1 MKITKV
7 TNMVMGTPWRNLLYV
22 KVETDEGLVGW
33 GEARPLNRVDAV
45 KGYLAEAVPC
55 YVEGSDPFNIEDL
68 TYRMMREDYGR
79 AGEIVMTGIT
89 LIEMACWDIVG
100 KALDQPVYR
109 LMGGAVRDK
118 IKAYANGWYR
128 VERDPDAWHK
138 AAKEVVAKGYRALKF
153 DPFGNGFY
161 ELTREE
167 KNLSISLV
175 EAVHDAVGPDVEL
188 LVEMHGR
195 FNPVT
200 AAEMIR
206 DLAKFRPAWVE
217 EPVPPENLRALR
229 DVREVAMQ
237 LGVPVATGERI
248 HTPYEFR
255 ELFEL
260 QAADIIQTDITH
272 FGGILNMKKLAGTAE
287 MYYVLVAPHNVGGPC
302 STMASIHLAACTTNF
317 KIQEY
322 FNDFADPHV
331 KESADGV
338 PEVIDG
344 YFALPDKP
352 GLGITINEDVIKA
365 HPPEAVHF
373 NLYAQDWHRRDVT
386 S

>member
-1 MKITKV
+1 MKIVNV
-7 TNMVMGTPWRNLLYV
+7 TPMVLGTPWRNLLYV

-33 GEARPLNRVDAV
+33 GECRPLNRIDTML
-45 KGYLAEAVPC
+45 GYLKESVPR
-55 YVEGSDPFNIEDL
+55 YVIGMSPFDIEL
-68 TYRMMREDYGR
+68 LAYRMYREDYGR
-79 AGEIVMTGIT
+79 AGEITMTGIA

-100 KALDQPVYR
+100 KAVGQPAYR

-128 VERDPDAWHK
+128 VERTPEAWHA
-138 AAKEVVAKGYRALKF
+138 AAKDVVAKGYRGLKF
-153 DPFGNGFY
+153 DPFGSGFY
-161 ELTREE
+161 ELERDE
-167 KNLSISLV
+167 KLLSISLV

-200 AAEMIR
+200 AVEIIR
-206 DLAKFRPAWVE
+206 ELAQFKPSWVE

-229 DVREVAMQ
+229 DVREAALP
-237 LGVPVATGERI
+237 LGIPVATGERI
-248 HTPYEFR
+248 HTPYEYR

-272 FGGILNMKKLAGTAE
+272 FGGILNTKKLAATAE
-287 MYYVLVAPHNVGGPC
+287 THYVLIAPHNVGGPV
-302 STMASIHLAACTTNF
+302 STMAALHLAACTTNF

-322 FNDFADPHV
+322 FNDFADPFV
-331 KESADGV
+331 KDSATGV
-338 PEVIDG
+338 PDVVDG

-352 GLGITINEDVIKA
+352 GLGIEIHEDVIAA
-365 HPPEAVHF
+365 HPMQDSHF
-373 NLYAQDWHRRDVT
+373 NLFADDWHKRD
-386 S
+386 

>member
-1 MKITKV
+1 MKISKV
-7 TNMVMGTPWRNLLYV
+7 TTMVMGTPWRNLLFA
-22 KVETDEGLVGW
+22 KVETDDGLVGW
-33 GEARPLNRVDAV
+33 GEARPLGRVDAV
-45 KGYLAEAVPC
+45 RGYLNEAVPR
-55 YVEGSDPFNIEDL
+55 YVEGQDPFNIEDL
-68 TYRMMREDYGR
+68 TYRMFRDDYGR
-79 AGEIVMTGIT
+79 AGEIVMTGIA

-100 KALDQPVYR
+100 KALNQPVYR
-109 LMGGAVRDK
+109 LLGGAVRDK

-128 VERDPDAWHK
+128 VERDPDQWHS
-138 AAKEVVAKGYRALKF
+138 AAKEVVARGYRGLKF
-153 DPFGNGFY
+153 DPFGSGFY

-167 KNLSISLV
+167 KKLSVSLV

-188 LVEMHGR
+188 FVEMHGR

-200 AAEMIR
+200 ATEIIR
-206 DLAKFRPAWVE
+206 DIAKFRPAWVE

-229 DVREVAMQ
+229 DVREVALQ

-272 FGGILNMKKLAGTAE
+272 FGGILNTKKLAATAE
-287 MYYVLVAPHNVGGPC
+287 TYYVLIAPHNVGGPC
-302 STMASIHLAACTTNF
+302 STMASLHLAACTTNF
-317 KIQEY
+317 KVQEY
-322 FNDFADPHV
+322 FNDFADPQV
-331 KESADGV
+331 KASAVGV

-352 GLGITINEDVIKA
+352 GLGIDIDEDVIKA
-365 HPPEAVHF
+365 NPPQQFHF
-373 NLYAQDWHRRDVT
+373 NLFADDWHKRDGK
-386 S
+386 